1 MKDFI
6 EHINPR
12 LKDFTKFELSR
23 SHEYKVRDQVIKHF
37 NLKDVNQLRDKF
49 EGVAFLEKT
58 YKKAIAIWIA
68 SKVLKIELIKLEDFE
83 PQLLQLNFF
92 LEKKNWEIIIF
103 DYGDIPKFKIK
114 KEYNYILILKRDVY
128 CFYFCGI
135 LMEENCSE
143 MIEESNNNPG
153 FKFTNF
159 GILSKSINFQ

>member
-58 YKKAIAIWIA
+58 YKKAIALWIA
-68 SKVLKIELIKLEDFE
+68 SKVLNFELIKLDEFE
-83 PQLLQLNFF
+83 PKLLELKFYF
-92 LEKKNWEIIIF
+92 DKKNWEIIIF
-103 DYGDIPKFKIK
+103 DYGVIPKFKIK
-114 KEYNYILILKRDVY
+114 EEINYLLILKRDNY

-135 LMEENCSE
+135 LFEENSSE
-143 MIEESNNNPG
+143 FIEESNNNTG

-159 GILSKSINFQ
+159 NILSKSKF